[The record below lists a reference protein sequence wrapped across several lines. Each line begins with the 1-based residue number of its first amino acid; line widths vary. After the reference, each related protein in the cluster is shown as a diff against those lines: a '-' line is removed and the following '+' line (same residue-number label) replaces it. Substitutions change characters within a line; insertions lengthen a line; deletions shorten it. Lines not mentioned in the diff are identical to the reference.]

1 MIPSSL
7 ALVPLLP
14 ERQAALQAIAAVEHA
29 QQRGT
34 QLAHHPYVAAFMK
47 QLSGVS
53 RISVQG
59 LNRIRGIYLRP
70 REKRAPLPEW
80 ESALDI
86 FLRTAGDVCP
96 LPLPGELAAI
106 LFPEAAFRRSEC
118 AEHAAQ
124 KSVSRVV
131 RRERQAEDNRAR
143 QLENR
148 ICQAEIGLAFH
159 TPDTLRNWFASWC
172 NFVPE
177 HDLKNMIRV
186 WSRRF
191 PSLAGLET
199 LQLYSFD
206 AACDVVWEI
215 QQRVPHIDTKQRE
228 MNRWLTPNKL
238 QQPSVQNEDKDVSSC
253 ETHAIM
259 FLKTKRGALS

>member
-14 ERQAALQAIAAVEHA
+14 ERQAALKAIAIVEHA

-34 QLAHHPYVAAFMK
+34 RLARHPYAAAFMK
-47 QLSGVS
+47 QLSGAS

-70 REKRAPLPEW
+70 REKRAPLAEW
-80 ESALDI
+80 ESALDT

-96 LPLPGELAAI
+96 LPLPGELTTI
-106 LFPEAAFRRSEC
+106 LFPEAAFRRSERS
-118 AEHAAQ
+118 EHVAQ
-124 KSVSRVV
+124 KSVSRIV
-131 RRERQAEDNRAR
+131 RRERQAEVYRAR

-148 ICQAEIGLAFH
+148 ICQAEIELAFR
-159 TPDTLRNWFASWC
+159 TPDTLRSWFTAWC
-172 NFVPE
+172 DFVPE

-191 PSLAGLET
+191 PSLVGLET
-199 LQLYSFD
+199 LQLYSPD
-206 AACDVVWEI
+206 AACDVAREI
-215 QQRVPHIDTKQRE
+215 QQRVPHIGTMQRE
-228 MNRWLTPNKL
+228 LNRWLIPNKL
-238 QQPSVQNEDKDVSSC
+238 QRPSAKNEDKTVSSC

-259 FLKTKRGALS
+259 FLNTKHGALS